1 MQEILTKFLD
11 TVEQTPALLQ
21 LDGALRYVFPLLALV
36 ILIRCGKSLLM
47 FRREPE
53 VWRGRRETVFRSCT
67 GRASSAAARAAT

>member
-36 ILIRCGKSLLM
+36 ILIRCGYCGDQV
-47 FRREPE
+47 R
-53 VWRGRRETVFRSCT
+53 
-67 GRASSAAARAAT
+67 